1 VLFFIVFLALSAGAG
16 AAAGSGP
23 EESRRS
29 FLRSTA
35 LGFGAV
41 TVASSG
47 LLRGLGGNLG
57 GSGTAHAAGS
67 TSSLVAPAAQEDPLL
82 QAIASGVPGL
92 SPEITPNDKFYTVS
106 KNVFRDP
113 SVNERD
119 WRLDVGGLVERPFAL
134 TYEELL
140 GMPSS
145 TQYFTLQCISNDI
158 GGDLIGNALWRGVS
172 LGDLLRRAG
181 VRDGAV
187 DVVLRSADDYHDSI
201 PIAKAW
207 QSDAMV
213 AYEMN
218 GVRLPQN
225 HGFPARLLVPDIY
238 GMKNVKWLTKIEVV
252 DYDYQGYWMVR
263 GWSDVATMNTTSRI
277 DVPKNGSSL
286 RSGRNYVGGVAVAG
300 QRGIQA
306 VEVSTDGGAT
316 WAPAAVKPGL
326 GPNAWVLWL
335 YEWSLP
341 EPGAETRV
349 LVRATDGNGMLQD
362 GTVRGSL
369 PDGATGYHTITI
381 RRG

>member
-1 VLFFIVFLALSAGAG
+1 
-16 AAAGSGP
+16 
-23 EESRRS
+23 
-29 FLRSTA
+29 
-35 LGFGAV
+35 
-41 TVASSG
+41 
-47 LLRGLGGNLG
+47 
-57 GSGTAHAAGS
+57 
-67 TSSLVAPAAQEDPLL
+67 
-82 QAIASGVPGL
+82 
-92 SPEITPNDKFYTVS
+92 
-106 KNVFRDP
+106 
-113 SVNERD
+113 
-119 WRLDVGGLVERPFAL
+119 
-134 TYEELL
+134 
-140 GMPSS
+140 
-145 TQYFTLQCISNDI
+145 
-158 GGDLIGNALWRGVS
+158 
-172 LGDLLRRAG
+172 
-181 VRDGAV
+181 
-187 DVVLRSADDYHDSI
+187 
-201 PIAKAW
+201 
-207 QSDAMV
+207 MV